1 MCISVGT
8 VKAGPNPH
16 VKKAEKIL
24 GFNQESN
31 LKFDDKT
38 LRDHNRIIQKVVKM
52 KTKETIED
60 AEEISSQNNGDI
72 MPNNIATTQSNSLL
86 KNEINNMTETQMLEE
101 LEIVR

>member
-31 LKFDDKT
+31 LKFDDRT
-38 LRDHNRIIQKVVKM
+38 LRDHNRIIQKVVKI
-52 KTKETIED
+52 KTRETIED
-60 AEEISSQNNGDI
+60 AEQISSQRDGDI
-72 MPNNIATTQSNSLL
+72 MPSPPNNTDKS
-86 KNEINNMTETQMLEE
+86 MT
-101 LEIVR
+101 